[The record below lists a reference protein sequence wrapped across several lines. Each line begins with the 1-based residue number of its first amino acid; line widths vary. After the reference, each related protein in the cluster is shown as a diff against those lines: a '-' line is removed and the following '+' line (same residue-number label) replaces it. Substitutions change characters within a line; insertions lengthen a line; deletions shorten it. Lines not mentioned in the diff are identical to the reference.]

1 MEQFSVAIAE
11 LQGQVAS
18 LSGTVSNLE
27 TMRRQLGEI
36 DLPGLVVKVQELLNM
51 REQLG
56 TDLPGLVNT
65 VRELHAAHEH
75 RRQTDRFTSDDRPR
89 KPINE
94 QKEKMLALPD

>member
-1 MEQFSVAIAE
+1 MEQISVAIAE

-65 VRELHAAHEH
+65 VRELHAANE
-75 RRQTDRFTSDDRPR
+75 RRQTDRFTTDDRPR

-94 QKEKMLALPD
+94 QRENVGVA